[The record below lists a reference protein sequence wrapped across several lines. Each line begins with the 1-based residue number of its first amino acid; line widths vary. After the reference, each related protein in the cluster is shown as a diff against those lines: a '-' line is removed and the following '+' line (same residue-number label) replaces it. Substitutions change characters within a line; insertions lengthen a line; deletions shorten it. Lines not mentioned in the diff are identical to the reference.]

1 MKIIIIW
8 LLGDFT
14 TGSVYFVFSLD
25 STETVVGNNSVN
37 RTNMS
42 ETVFEKGKRNYRGIG
57 V

>member
-1 MKIIIIW
+1 MKIIIIS

-14 TGSVYFVFSLD
+14 TDSVYFVFSLD
-25 STETVVGNNSVN
+25 STQTVFGNNSVN
-37 RTNMS
+37 RVNMS